1 MSRAAPR
8 FITTPGEMPASS
20 CRARVAMLEC
30 TSTLVAL
37 YPAYVHNGKATVDT
51 YSLAQSVGELLKQQH
66 LTLGLAESC
75 TGGLIASYITDI
87 PGSSAYFEGGI
98 VAYSYQVKEHVL
110 GVPAEIL
117 ERDGAVSAETVMAM
131 VTGAR
136 KTLNVDV
143 ALAITGIAG
152 PGGGTPDKP
161 VGLTY
166 IGLASPRGEL
176 WRRHIWKG
184 DRRRNREDSARA
196 ALELLKEHLESTVE

>member
-1 MSRAAPR
+1 M
-8 FITTPGEMPASS
+8 
-20 CRARVAMLEC
+20 
-30 TSTLVAL
+30 
-37 YPAYVHNGKATVDT
+37 DT
-51 YSLAQSVGELLKQQH
+51 YSLAQSVGELLNRQH

-98 VAYSYQVKEHVL
+98 VAYSYQVKERML
-110 GVPAEIL
+110 GVPASIL

-131 VTGAR
+131 AKGAR
-136 KTLNVDV
+136 KVLKVDV

-152 PGGGTPDKP
+152 PSGGTPDKP

-176 WRRHIWKG
+176 WRKYIWQG
-184 DRRRNREDSARA
+184 DRRENREQSARA
-196 ALELLKEHLESTVE
+196 ALELLKDHLEGPVE